1 MGNRQSV
8 EHKESLR
15 AGREG
20 KKEKPGRG
28 NKRQSSRR
36 RSKSRTRS
44 KSRGKKSLVSFQ
56 KKSASSKRIEI
67 EQESPES
74 AQNYEVDK
82 EKKSHTSS
90 DKENKAGSSNLTST
104 SISDSDD
111 AENSPLPPAE
121 VSQSFHVDLPTPS
134 YSTYTSRHNNPKW
147 TNQFGLDH
155 TFELSID
162 TMTITSGGGT
172 SPTDDSPPES
182 PLITGV
188 ISDVKTKFHINP
200 KELGHGHYGV
210 VRKCM
215 NRETKEWYAIK
226 SIRKSKVGKI
236 ELLKREIAILK
247 EMDHPNIIK
256 LYEVHEDTKYLH
268 LITELCT
275 GGELFDRIIA
285 KTETEEGHFS
295 ERDASKIVFSILK
308 AIEYCHDA
316 KNICHRDLKPENF
329 LFYTAEE
336 GSPIKIIDFGLSR
349 NELPDSGIMQTK
361 VGTPYYVAP
370 EVLRREY
377 TKSCDIWSIGVITY
391 ILLCG
396 YPPFYGD
403 NDAQIFKSVRAG
415 VFDFP
420 SPDWDDIS
428 AEAKG
433 FICAL
438 LKKDSKERMTA
449 AQALKHPWFRRSDKK
464 KLSPTINFD
473 NTKSVSYKQFMG
485 MNKLK
490 KAALAFIA
498 MNLTEGEVGVLNK
511 ILHEIDR
518 DGNGKL
524 TLEELDRALQDGNFP
539 SSICAEL
546 IAMRETLN
554 VSGGNSLDWKEFL
567 ASTAE
572 KNLLYRE
579 DKIRAAFE
587 YFDHEH
593 SNTITRK
600 DMIRVFGSEKQAQE
614 VMGTIDLD
622 GDGVI
627 SYNEF
632 SAMMRSVRSLDV
644 SD

>member
-1 MGNRQSV
+1 
-8 EHKESLR
+8 
-15 AGREG
+15 
-20 KKEKPGRG
+20 
-28 NKRQSSRR
+28 
-36 RSKSRTRS
+36 
-44 KSRGKKSLVSFQ
+44 
-56 KKSASSKRIEI
+56 
-67 EQESPES
+67 
-74 AQNYEVDK
+74 
-82 EKKSHTSS
+82 
-90 DKENKAGSSNLTST
+90 
-104 SISDSDD
+104 
-111 AENSPLPPAE
+111 
-121 VSQSFHVDLPTPS
+121 
-134 YSTYTSRHNNPKW
+134 
-147 TNQFGLDH
+147 
-155 TFELSID
+155 
-162 TMTITSGGGT
+162 
-172 SPTDDSPPES
+172 
-182 PLITGV
+182 
-188 ISDVKTKFHINP
+188 
-200 KELGHGHYGV
+200 
-210 VRKCM
+210 
-215 NRETKEWYAIK
+215 
-226 SIRKSKVGKI
+226 VGKI

-247 EMDHPNIIK
+247 EMNHPNIIK
-256 LYEVHEDTKYLH
+256 LHEVHEDTKYLH

-295 ERDASKIVFSILK
+295 ERDAAKIVHSILK
-308 AIEYCHDA
+308 AIEYCHDE

-336 GSPIKIIDFGLSR
+336 NSHIKIIDFGLSR
-349 NELPDSGIMQTK
+349 NELPESGIMQTK

-403 NDAQIFKSVRAG
+403 SDAQIFKSVRAG

-428 AEAKG
+428 AEAKD

-438 LKKDSKERMTA
+438 LRKNPAERLTA
-449 AQALKHPWFRRSDKK
+449 NRALRHPWFKRTDKK
-464 KLSPTINFD
+464 KSHPTINFD
-473 NTKSVSYKQFMG
+473 NSKSVSYKQFMG

-498 MNLTEGEVGVLNK
+498 MNLTEGEVGALTE

-524 TLEELDRALQDGNFP
+524 TLEELDSALSSGNFG
-539 SSICAEL
+539 SGISAEL
-546 IAMRETLN
+546 IAMREALN
-554 VSGGNSLDWKEFL
+554 VSGGNCLDWKEFL

-579 DKIRAAFE
+579 DKIRAAFD
-587 YFDHEH
+587 YFDQART
-593 SNTITRK
+593 NTITRN

-614 VMGTIDLD
+614 VMGDIDLD

-627 SYNEF
+627 SYKEF
-632 SAMMRSVRSLDV
+632 SSMMRSVKSLDI
-644 SD
+644 DC